1 MLPTRSSLWRI
12 LLLFVSLQLAILGVI
27 SRAPMVA
34 AHHSTALVDSI
45 QFATP
50 KHTSSNQLQT
60 TQAIT
65 GTWNSRLAN
74 NLSIPGTI
82 TDLVFADD
90 GKLTVL
96 GDFNYL
102 NGQLVNGLAT
112 LSQQGTWQG
121 YGLHADDSGTLA
133 AATYYHDQLYL
144 GGEFK
149 RLADTPLNGI
159 ALWNG
164 TNFEAVGSGVSR
176 SDDST
181 ARVGQLGV
189 MSDTL
194 FLAGNFNR
202 FNGQPTRGIIGW
214 RNQQLVSTPSYP
226 IDQVD
231 RMEIV
236 DDRMMITHT
245 DPGEEPYVLSYTLWQ
260 NDEWIG
266 MPWPDFPQRYDFQW
280 LFAGNDGFYRPIY
293 SDSNRTHTQV
303 QFWQTDQW
311 TNSISTSLKFTYMSF
326 TQLANQQIYVSDSKQ
341 LYQLTSNAWQL
352 VNLPMQIRRIDTL
365 ADRDNQLYLAGDFM
379 LNGQPSSLVRWDG
392 TQLESLATTVRYA
405 NVASLG
411 GQQGQPIAHT
421 SDYNPLIGF
430 DQQLFR
436 WNTLSWQPLLRKKA
450 SQPFQVL
457 SVDDQTSFVATER
470 AITTTNNIA
479 RNLWQ
484 VQPDGSFSDPLG
496 TSSTIST
503 WSISGSQLLGK
514 LYGGSLEGVIKLDQG
529 QTSNLAH
536 HGGILGFY
544 DQVLMT
550 DNQLYAVEPSGERGY
565 WHTYFKQWNG
575 TNWQEIAILGIT
587 DSQRSL
593 QIVGWRGSLYFLE
606 HNQLRRFNGTS
617 SDLVATF
624 DQVPNVLV
632 ADDDNFLYV
641 GGPFERVDT
650 VATGTLARWDGTT
663 WQGLDQPANGEV
675 TQISINDQHL
685 YLAGKFTHVGTTPSL
700 GVAALRFGSP
710 ENTTYLCY
718 LPQIVR

>member
-1 MLPTRSSLWRI
+1 MLPTRLSLWRM
-12 LLLFVSLQLAILGVI
+12 LLLFVVMQVVILGVI

-34 AHHSTALVDSI
+34 AHDSAARVDPI
-45 QFATP
+45 QFTTANQS
-50 KHTSSNQLQT
+50 SSNQLQT

-74 NLSIPGTI
+74 NLNIPGTI
-82 TDLVFADD
+82 TNLVFADD
-90 GKLTVL
+90 GSLTAL

-112 LSQQGTWQG
+112 MNHQGRWQG

-144 GGEFK
+144 GGRFK
-149 RLADTPLNGI
+149 RLAGTPLNGI
-159 ALWNG
+159 ARWNG
-164 TNFEAVGSGVSR
+164 TNFAAVGSGVSR
-176 SDDST
+176 SDDTT

-202 FNGQPTRGIIGW
+202 FNGQPTSGIIGW
-214 RNQQLVSTPSYP
+214 RNQQLVSVPSYP
-226 IDQVD
+226 IDEV
-231 RMEIV
+231 RGMKIV

-245 DPGEEPYVLSYTLWQ
+245 HPGEEPYVVSYALWQ
-260 NDEWIG
+260 NDEWIE
-266 MPWPDFPQRYDFQW
+266 MPWPDLSQRYNFQW

-293 SDSNRTHTQV
+293 SDSSRTHTQV
-303 QFWQTDQW
+303 QVWQTDQW

-341 LYQLTSNAWQL
+341 LYQLTPAAWQL

-365 ADRDNQLYLAGDFM
+365 ADRDNQLYLAGDFT

-392 TQLESLATTVRYA
+392 TQLESLATTMRYA

-421 SDYNPLIGF
+421 NDYNPLIGF

-436 WNTLSWQPLLRKKA
+436 WNSLSWQPLLRKNA
-450 SQPFQVL
+450 SQLFQVL
-457 SVDDQTSFVATER
+457 SVDDQTSYFGSEH
-470 AITTTNNIA
+470 AITTTSSIA

-484 VQPDGSFSDPLG
+484 IQPNGTLSDVFG
-496 TSSTIST
+496 ASTAIST
-503 WSISGSQLLGK
+503 WTISGSQLLGN
-514 LYGGSLEGVIKLDQG
+514 LYGDFLQGVVLINQG
-529 QTSNLAH
+529 QISNLAPYNYPLA
-536 HGGILGFY
+536 IR

-550 DNQLYAVEPSGERGY
+550 GDQLYAVEPSGERGY
-565 WHTYFKQWNG
+565 WHTHFKQWDG
-575 TNWQEIAILGIT
+575 TSWQEIAILGIT
-587 DSQRSL
+587 DSQSRL

-617 SDLVATF
+617 SDLIATF

-632 ADDDNFLYV
+632 ADDDDFLYV
-641 GGPFERVDT
+641 GGPFERVDS
-650 VATGTLARWDGTT
+650 VATGSLARWDGTS

-675 TQISINDQHL
+675 TQISVNDRHL
-685 YLAGKFTHVGTTPSL
+685 YIAGKFTHVGATPSL
-700 GVAALRFGSP
+700 GVAALSFGPP

-718 LPQIVR
+718 LPQVVR

>member
-1 MLPTRSSLWRI
+1 MLPTRSALRRM
-12 LLLFVSLQLAILGVI
+12 LLLLVIGHLAILGI
-27 SRAPMVA
+27 INRAPIVA
-34 AHHSTALVDSI
+34 AHDSAALVDST
-45 QFATP
+45 QFVTLSQPALN
-50 KHTSSNQLQT
+50 HLQT
-60 TQAIT
+60 TQTIT

-74 NLSIPGTI
+74 NLNIPGTI
-82 TDLVFADD
+82 TNLVFADD
-90 GKLTVL
+90 GRLTVL

-112 LSQQGTWQG
+112 MSQQGTWQG

-133 AATYYHDQLYL
+133 TAAYYHDQLYL
-144 GGEFK
+144 GGRFK
-149 RLADTPLNGI
+149 RLAGTPLNGI

-164 TNFEAVGSGVSR
+164 TNFAAVGSGVSR
-176 SDDST
+176 SDATT

-194 FLAGNFNR
+194 YLAGNFNR
-202 FNGQPTRGIIGW
+202 FNGQPTSGIIGW
-214 RNQQLVSTPSYP
+214 RNQQLVSIPSYP
-226 IDQVD
+226 IDEVHG
-231 RMEIV
+231 MKIV

-245 DPGEEPYVLSYTLWQ
+245 HPGEEPYVVSYALWQ
-260 NDEWIG
+260 NDEWIE
-266 MPWPDFPQRYDFQW
+266 MPWPDFSQRYNFQW

-303 QFWQTDQW
+303 QVWQTDQW

-341 LYQLTSNAWQL
+341 LYQLTPAAWQL

-365 ADRDNQLYLAGDFM
+365 ANRNNLLYLAGDFT

-392 TQLESLATTVRYA
+392 TQLESLATTMRYA

-411 GQQGQPIAHT
+411 GQQGRPIAHT
-421 SDYNPLIGF
+421 KDFNPF
-430 DQQLFR
+430 ASYDQKLFT
-436 WNTLSWQPLLRKKA
+436 WNTISWQPLVHKIT

-457 SVDDQTSFVATER
+457 SVDDQTSYFGSEH

-484 VQPDGSFSDPLG
+484 IQSNGTLSDVFG
-496 TSSTIST
+496 ASTAIST
-503 WSISGSQLLGK
+503 WTISGSQLLGN
-514 LYGGSLEGVIKLDQG
+514 LYGDFLKGVVLINQG
-529 QTSNLAH
+529 QISNLAPYTYPLA
-536 HGGILGFY
+536 IR

-550 DNQLYAVEPSGERGY
+550 GDQLYAVEPSGERGY
-565 WHTYFKQWNG
+565 WHTHFKQWDG
-575 TNWQEIAILGIT
+575 TSWQEIAILGIT
-587 DSQRSL
+587 DSQSRL

-606 HNQLRRFNGTS
+606 HNQLRRFNRTS

-632 ADDDNFLYV
+632 ADDDDFLYV
-641 GGPFERVDT
+641 GGPFASVDT
-650 VATGTLARWDGTT
+650 VATGTLARWDGTS
-663 WQGLDQPANGEV
+663 WQGLAQPANGEV
-675 TQISINDQHL
+675 TQISVNDRHL
-685 YLAGKFTHVGTTPSL
+685 YLAGKFTHVGETPSL
-700 GVAALRFGSP
+700 GVAALSFGPP